1 MRCVVFMAS
10 PMSAISFLMKPSS
23 PTTTGPQCRPARKS
37 ARKAEIAFVSGAA
50 LGEAV
55 ESGKAGPDAARFVC
69 TRGELPA
76 GDDLIADI
84 FVDFSAS
91 SKMDS
96 DRSVTKR

>member
-1 MRCVVFMAS
+1 M
-10 PMSAISFLMKPSS
+10 
-23 PTTTGPQCRPARKS
+23 QAR
-37 ARKAEIAFVSGAA
+37 AEIGAKAEIAFVSGAA

-69 TRGELPA
+69 TCGELPA

-91 SKMDS
+91 FQNGQ
-96 DRSVTKR
+96 RQVGNEAIEKR